1 MTTHYQLLVPL
12 KLARIYVAWEWHNRP
27 PKVLADK
34 FPELYDSEADA
45 DAPVDLAGC
54 LEWLWGRNR
63 LRKADVVL
71 AAKRLAAV
79 QRTHGLATPKLDYY
93 DWSGLVLNRART
105 LKDKKAGIWEPVQ
118 LGD

>member
-12 KLARIYVAWEWHNRP
+12 KLARIYVAWEWHNRIP
-27 PKVLADK
+27 PSLQRD

-45 DAPVDLAGC
+45 EAQIDLTS
-54 LEWLWGRNR
+54 LLDWLWGRNR
-63 LRKADVVL
+63 LRKADAVL

-79 QRTHGLATPKLDYY
+79 QRAQGLATPKLDYY
-93 DWSGLVLNRART
+93 DWTGIVLNRART
-105 LKDKKAGIWEPVQ
+105 LKDKKAGIWEPVP